1 MMSPS
6 TKEFSMNKTLIYL
19 FDPLCGWC
27 YGATP
32 TLAKLNELS
41 DVNIELLP
49 TGLFA
54 DEGAKS
60 MNDEFATY
68 AWSNDQRIA
77 HMTGQ
82 NFTERYRELVL
93 KNRQQ
98 RFDSGPATV
107 ALTAVAL
114 TTPTREL
121 ETLKAIQHARFV
133 DGQDITQFKTLAAI
147 LRSLKLNATAMVES
161 PNEDLLRATRTRIQ
175 RAQSLMQEFCARGV
189 PTFIAAIETKRW
201 MLNTSDVYSN
211 PEALMNQ
218 LEVV

>member
-1 MMSPS
+1 
-6 TKEFSMNKTLIYL
+6 MNKTLIYL

-27 YGATP
+27 YGATA
-32 TLAKLNELS
+32 TISKLHES
-41 DVNIELLP
+41 PDVNVELLP

-54 DEGAKS
+54 DEGAKL
-60 MNDEFATY
+60 MNDEFAAY

-77 HMTGQ
+77 HLTGQ

-114 TTPTREL
+114 TAPTREL

-133 DGQDITQFKTLAAI
+133 DGQDITQFQTLVTI
-147 LRSLKLNATAMVES
+147 LTSLKLDTAAAMVES
-161 PNEDLLRATRTRIQ
+161 RDEDLLRATQDRIQ
-175 RAQSLMQEFCARGV
+175 RAHTLMQDFSARGV
-189 PTFIAAIETKRW
+189 PTFIAAIGTKHW

-211 PEALMNQ
+211 PEALMDQ
-218 LEVV
+218 LTVV